1 MSGSAKKHLIVI
13 AGPTAIGKT
22 SLSIHLAQEYQ
33 CPILSYD
40 SRQFYKE
47 MSIGTAK
54 PSKVELE
61 QAEHHF
67 INSHSI
73 HKLYTSGMFETDAL
87 AKLDELFKNHEI
99 IIAVGGSGL
108 YINALC
114 YGIDDIPTDRELRKV
129 IHNDWQEKGLAYLQK
144 EVELFDPEYFANADM
159 QNPRRVMRAVEVIR
173 LTGKTYTS
181 FRKKTKKTRP
191 FQTTWIGLEDEMPAL
206 YHRINE
212 RVDEMVNAG
221 LIDEVKSLEEFKSLK
236 ALQSVGYQEVFPY
249 LNGEYDKEKAIELVK
264 RNSRRY
270 AKRQLAWFRRN
281 EEINWF
287 HSSDRNQIKAT
298 IEERNKSI

>member
-22 SLSIHLAQEYQ
+22 ALSIDLAKEYN

-40 SRQFYKE
+40 SRQFYTE

-54 PSKVELE
+54 PSEEELG

-73 HKLYTSGMFETDAL
+73 HNLYTSGMFETEAL
-87 AKLDELFKNHEI
+87 NCLETLFKTNDI
-99 IIAVGGSGL
+99 VIAVGGSGL

-114 YGIDDIPTDRELRKV
+114 YGIDDIPTDRELREV
-129 IHNDWQEKGLAYLQK
+129 IQQEWQTKGLEYLQK
-144 EVELFDPEYFANADM
+144 EVELFDPEYFEKADM
-159 QNPRRVMRAVEVIR
+159 QNPRRVMRAIEVIR
-173 LTGKTYTS
+173 LTGKPFTF
-181 FRKKTKKTRP
+181 FRKKTKKTR
-191 FQTTWIGLEDEMPAL
+191 FFDTTWIGLEEETQVL
-206 YHRINE
+206 YERINT
-212 RVDEMVNAG
+212 RVDQMFTAG
-221 LIDEVKSLEEFKSLK
+221 LEQEVKELLKLKHLK

-249 LNGEYDKEKAIELVK
+249 LDGVYDKEKAIELVK

-270 AKRQLAWFRRN
+270 AKRQLGWFRRN
-281 EEINWF
+281 EEIYWF
-287 HSSDRNQIKAT
+287 HPTNRNDIIAL
-298 IEERNKSI
+298 INKRTKCI